1 MVFYRP
7 FPSLESLYV
16 NNLNSNINVPLT
28 EKENLN
34 ELKTNQVNLVK
45 MHEGTGDQHSLT
57 GIAKAMTA

>member
-1 MVFYRP
+1 MVLYRP

-34 ELKTNQVNLVK
+34 ELKINQVNLVK
-45 MHEGTGDQHSLT
+45 MHEGTG
-57 GIAKAMTA
+57 INTA

>member
-1 MVFYRP
+1 
-7 FPSLESLYV
+7 
-16 NNLNSNINVPLT
+16 VPLT

-57 GIAKAMTA
+57 GIAKVMMA